1 MKNRPPTW
9 LRHGCCALVVVGLG
23 SLSAASEPGAGQ
35 PSAGP
40 GASAAAPPPR
50 PEPDGPLSL
59 ARLLA
64 LAERNSPDLAVA
76 RAQADAARGRLIQ
89 AGLYPN
95 PMVSWEA
102 DDLNSRFNAAGMQ
115 GPMLSQQIV
124 TADKLR
130 LSQAAAAQGVAVA
143 DWQALTRW
151 FEVVTRVRLAYYE
164 ALTARRDVQTNE
176 EVVRIAQEGLDVAEK
191 LLKAGTGTRPDVLRA
206 QVELEQSR
214 IRLGLAERR
223 QQAAWQMLALAVGVP
238 ALPATSLHGSL
249 EAPPP
254 RYDWQPVLEGV
265 LARSSELQEAR
276 AAVQQAEAMLRRAQV
291 EWVPNLQLSVRP
303 FYAFP
308 EQKALVRVEAGAMLP
323 LFNRNQGNI
332 AAAQAD
338 LARAHQEVRQ
348 AELRL
353 TERLTGAYQRYQN
366 ARLQTE
372 VYDKQILPNA
382 AESLRLV
389 RLGYERG
396 DPKYDYTAVLQ
407 AQRILVE
414 ARLAYVQ
421 ALGDL
426 WRAASEI
433 AGLLQLDQATLDGLA
448 P

>member
-1 MKNRPPTW
+1 
-9 LRHGCCALVVVGLG
+9 
-23 SLSAASEPGAGQ
+23 
-35 PSAGP
+35 
-40 GASAAAPPPR
+40 
-50 PEPDGPLSL
+50 
-59 ARLLA
+59 
-64 LAERNSPDLAVA
+64 
-76 RAQADAARGRLIQ
+76 
-89 AGLYPN
+89 
-95 PMVSWEA
+95 
-102 DDLNSRFNAAGMQ
+102 
-115 GPMLSQQIV
+115 
-124 TADKLR
+124 
-130 LSQAAAAQGVAVA
+130 
-143 DWQALTRW
+143 
-151 FEVVTRVRLAYYE
+151 
-164 ALTARRDVQTNE
+164 
-176 EVVRIAQEGLDVAEK
+176 
-191 LLKAGTGTRPDVLRA
+191 
-206 QVELEQSR
+206 
-214 IRLGLAERR
+214 
-223 QQAAWQMLALAVGVP
+223 
-238 ALPATSLHGSL
+238 
-249 EAPPP
+249 
-254 RYDWQPVLEGV
+254 V